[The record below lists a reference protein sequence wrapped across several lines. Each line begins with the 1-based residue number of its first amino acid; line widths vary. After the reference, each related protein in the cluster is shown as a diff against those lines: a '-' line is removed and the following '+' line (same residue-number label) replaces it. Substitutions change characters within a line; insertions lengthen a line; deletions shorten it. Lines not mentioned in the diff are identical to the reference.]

1 MMKMAGG
8 PHNPPASRR
17 RERLEALRRI
27 VRENPFLTDEELAG
41 KLGVSA
47 HTVRY
52 DRLALGIPE
61 VRRRTAEVAHQAYNA
76 ARGLAAEPVVGELI
90 DIDRGRNAMSLLEA
104 TKDVARE
111 GIGIV
116 PEYLVFAQADSLALS
131 VADMQPAVTSLVNV
145 KFKRPVRIGEK
156 LLARAEVIRRKGK
169 KMVVLVT
176 TRSRTEQVFR
186 GKFVISSLENAAG
199 GLSSRGGED
208 ESS

>member
-1 MMKMAGG
+1 MAGG
-8 PHNPPASRR
+8 LHNPPASRR

-90 DIDRGRNAMSLLEA
+90 DVDRGRNAMSLLEA
-104 TKDVARE
+104 TKDVAGE

-116 PEYLVFAQADSLALS
+116 P
-131 VADMQPAVTSLVNV
+131 
-145 KFKRPVRIGEK
+145 
-156 LLARAEVIRRKGK
+156 
-169 KMVVLVT
+169 
-176 TRSRTEQVFR
+176 
-186 GKFVISSLENAAG
+186 
-199 GLSSRGGED
+199 
-208 ESS
+208 